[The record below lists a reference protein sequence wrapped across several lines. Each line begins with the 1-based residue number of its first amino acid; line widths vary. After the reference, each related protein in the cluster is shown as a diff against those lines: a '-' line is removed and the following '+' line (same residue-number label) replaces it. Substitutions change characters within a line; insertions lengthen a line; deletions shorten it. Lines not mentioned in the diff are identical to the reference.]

1 MSVPHD
7 VSNPAA
13 VNDKA
18 IAAHR
23 PSE

>member
-7 VSNPAA
+7 VYNPAA